1 MRVCRSHPKP
11 NQSSNGL
18 FQKKIQAG
26 EVEWGRTFFRKIP
39 RLFKFVTLPLEILE
53 ETKLCPWKF
62 CKLLLHPLEIP
73 VPSKNQYPW
82 KFHINFLSPLEIP
95 LLFHLNPVISTC
107 SIFIQYP
114 SKFHVLNPP
123 CCLDF
128 FWNGPITELC
138 VVVIQS
144 EILLRC
150 VYLARYFKTGISM
163 SVQSEHIVIL

>member
-1 MRVCRSHPKP
+1 MWGSAGPTQSQT
-11 NQSSNGL
+11 NQAMGYFRRKSKQGKLSEDVL
-18 FQKKIQAG
+18 F
-26 EVEWGRTFFRKIP
+26 
-39 RLFKFVTLPLEILE
+39 LEKSLDF
-53 ETKLCPWKF
+53 LSLSLYP
-62 CKLLLHPLEIP
+62 LLHPLEIP

-107 SIFIQYP
+107 SFFIQYP

-144 EILLRC
+144 EILLRY